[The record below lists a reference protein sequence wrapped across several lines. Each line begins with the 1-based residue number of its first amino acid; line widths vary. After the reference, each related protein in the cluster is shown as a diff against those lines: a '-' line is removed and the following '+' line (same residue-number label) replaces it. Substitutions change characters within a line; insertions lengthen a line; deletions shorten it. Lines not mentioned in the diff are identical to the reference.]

1 MLGWATRVWKAL
13 TAGADQDSLLLL
25 VPAAEDLYPTVT
37 LHSPVSA
44 VMCRFS
50 AEDVAALSRE
60 SIGAPPDVRY
70 TYAVDESVI
79 EFETLA
85 DDSDASP

>member
-1 MLGWATRVWKAL
+1 VGRWVVV
-13 TAGADQDSLLLL
+13 G
-25 VPAAEDLYPTVT
+25 
-37 LHSPVSA
+37 
-44 VMCRFS
+44 RFS

>member
-60 SIGAPPDVRY
+60 SIGAPPDV
-70 TYAVDESVI
+70 TVYAVDGSVI
-79 EFETLA
+79 EFETTLS
-85 DDSDASP
+85 DDLV